1 MSGELVAIY
10 IINIQVYTHLYIGQK
25 QGVHTSFYNPTE
37 NYIIYS
43 VKTIAT
49 LLIAITLNFNIT
61 SLILINIYD
70 ALPLNHA

>member
-10 IINIQVYTHLYIGQK
+10 TINIQVYTHLYIGQK
-25 QGVHTSFYNPTE
+25 RRVHTNFYKSTE

-49 LLIAITLNFNIT
+49 LFSNYSKFQHHHDTLPI
-61 SLILINIYD
+61 
-70 ALPLNHA
+70 NHA

>member
-1 MSGELVAIY
+1 MTEA
-10 IINIQVYTHLYIGQK
+10 
-25 QGVHTSFYNPTE
+25 GVHTNFYKSTE

-61 SLILINIYD
+61 MIHC
-70 ALPLNHA
+70 P

>member
-1 MSGELVAIY
+1 MHVWGVGCNIY
-10 IINIQVYTHLYIGQK
+10 NQYSSIHTFIYRTEA
-25 QGVHTSFYNPTE
+25 GVHTNFYKSTE

-61 SLILINIYD
+61 MIHC
-70 ALPLNHA
+70 P